1 MIGGDSHII
10 SDPLMSITV
19 SFLPKL
25 LSNFKQN
32 YQFGAP
38 DWQGNV
44 TKCDRDIHPLLL
56 ISSLTISESIRM
68 IGRASDNISD
78 PLMVGTV
85 SFSTKN
91 NSQISI
97 KHTNFGLWM
106 DLGNETLFH
115 KDIHSLLLECIPTF
129 L

>member
-1 MIGGDSHII
+1 M
-10 SDPLMSITV
+10 
-19 SFLPKL
+19 
-25 LSNFKQN
+25 
-32 YQFGAP
+32 
-38 DWQGNV
+38 
-44 TKCDRDIHPLLL
+44 CDRDIHPLLL
-56 ISSLTISESIRM
+56 VSSLTISESIRM

-106 DLGNETLFH
+106 DLGIETLFH
-115 KDIHSLLLECIPTF
+115 KDIHSLLIECFTTF